1 MAKYTSDASLIR
13 GAGKA
18 YRNLDNV
25 GGMYA
30 GLDKIGQAGI
40 EMIDTAVKKAE
51 EEKAK
56 KEAIEKSWNESADK
70 VLLNAG
76 ALGDTI
82 YNSTTED
89 VKKLKELY
97 LEGVNEK
104 DDTKRMSALR
114 GLQSHSTWVQNHKQT
129 NLDYAEAKKNGELSS
144 YYKESEKGRKEAHI
158 IDHIMGQKYKKT
170 SRAENDDVVFHIP
183 AYESEDGSV
192 KYEAMEVTSK
202 QYNDMVLPKNYT
214 IGDSLEK
221 NLIEAKK
228 SEILDENTVRQ
239 KIKKSL
245 PNDERDFAA
254 AMYDDVSG
262 KNLIEMLGTSE
273 TLDQEIINA
282 VDPSAW
288 DTDPKGRPGFLD
300 KSEKANFIDA
310 VTNPGND
317 FFNLENSKQ
326 IMEDQLFNGIKN
338 KHTNH
343 WEKINSKLNKGKEE
357 FGTDTK
363 KYLERGGFGYANN
376 ESGGDPSHP
385 DPNKRNSV
393 MQIGY
398 AKQMTHRNSLL
409 NLDEIPGLHYT
420 YKHNENDGWQAF
432 YNNEFVKN
440 VTGADIAR
448 FEGLLSPIDIRNGK
462 SYAMFNVGTKTS
474 KLSQEQKEKAPSV
487 PGGVGLGAIESPSVN
502 QVKVNLQNVL
512 TPQFTTDFNVTPVY
526 KSLYSLEQKGQVR
539 RAVKNKIKITG
550 PGGFEKIYDIGPN
563 ATSEIADQ
571 ITTDLADYKK
581 VVPSDLVVN

>member
-1 MAKYTSDASLIR
+1 MAKYTSDASLIK

-30 GLDKIGQAGI
+30 GLDKVI
-40 EMIDTAVKKAE
+40 EVGTEMYETAVKKAE

-114 GLQSHSTWVQNHKQT
+114 GLQSHSTWVQDHKQT

-144 YYKESEKGRKEAHI
+144 YYKDNEKGREEAHV
-158 IDHIMGQKYKKT
+158 IDQIMGQKYKKT
-170 SRAENDDVVFHIP
+170 SRADEDDDVMFH
-183 AYESEDGSV
+183 
-192 KYEAMEVTSK
+192 VTDLAGNEKLVSSK

-214 IGDSLEK
+214 ISDSLEK

-245 PNDERDFAA
+245 PNDERDFVAG
-254 AMYDDVSG
+254 MYDDVSG
-262 KNLIEMLGTSE
+262 KNLIEMLKTSE

-288 DTDPKGRPGFLD
+288 DTDPEGTPGVLD
-300 KSEKANFIDA
+300 PSEKANFIDA

-343 WEKINSKLNKGKEE
+343 WEKINSKLDKGKETT
-357 FGTDTK
+357 G
-363 KYLERGGFGYANN
+363 
-376 ESGGDPSHP
+376 
-385 DPNKRNSV
+385 
-393 MQIGY
+393 
-398 AKQMTHRNSLL
+398 L
-409 NLDEIPGLHYT
+409 NLSYGHRTWGQMKDEYDLIGTGKEGDRISVSQGDVKTVLVRN
-420 YKHNENDGWQAF
+420 KEGGWA
-432 YNNEFVKN
+432 N
-440 VTGADIAR
+440 TGDATQV
-448 FEGLLSPIDIRNGK
+448 FTP
-462 SYAMFNVGTKTS
+462 
-474 KLSQEQKEKAPSV
+474 
-487 PGGVGLGAIESPSVN
+487 N
-502 QVKVNLQNVL
+502 QVKQMKEFNHLDD
-512 TPQFTTDFNVTPVY
+512 FEEAEITDPTMEAPIGESGFKY
-526 KSLYSLEQKGQVR
+526 K
-539 RAVKNKIKITG
+539 
-550 PGGFEKIYDIGPN
+550 
-563 ATSEIADQ
+563 
-571 ITTDLADYKK
+571 DYKQIDGEWFFTKDGKSEK
-581 VVPSDLVVN
+581 VMSSATKDQLNQIYVPK

>member
-1 MAKYTSDASLIR
+1 MAKYTSDANLIR

-18 YRNLDNV
+18 YRDFSNV
-25 GGMYA
+25 PGMYA
-30 GLDKIGQAGI
+30 GLDKVI
-40 EMIDTAVKKAE
+40 EVGTEMYETAVEKAE

-114 GLQSHSTWVQNHKQT
+114 GLQSHSTWVQDHKQT

-144 YYKESEKGRKEAHI
+144 YYKDNEKGREEAHV
-158 IDHIMGQKYKKT
+158 IDQIMGQKYKKT
-170 SRAENDDVVFHIP
+170 SRADEGDDVVFH
-183 AYESEDGSV
+183 
-192 KYEAMEVTSK
+192 VTDLAGNEKLVSSK

-214 IGDSLEK
+214 ISDSLEK

-245 PNDERDFAA
+245 PNDERDFVAG
-254 AMYDDVSG
+254 MYDDVSG
-262 KNLIEMLGTSE
+262 KNLIVMLETST
-273 TLDQEIINA
+273 TLDAELLSA
-282 VDPSAW
+282 VDAKAW
-288 DTDPKGRPGFLD
+288 DANTDGRLD
-300 KSEKANFIDA
+300 KDEKANFIDA
-310 VTNPGND
+310 VTNPDNE

>member
-30 GLDKIGQAGI
+30 GLDKVI
-40 EMIDTAVKKAE
+40 EVGTEMYETAVKKAE

-114 GLQSHSTWVQNHKQT
+114 GLQSHSTWVQDHKQT

-144 YYKESEKGRKEAHI
+144 YYKDSEKGRKEAHI

-228 SEILDENTVRQ
+228 SEIFDDNTVRQ

-245 PNDERDFAA
+245 PNDERDFVA

-310 VTNPGND
+310 VTNPDNE

-343 WEKINSKLNKGKEE
+343 WAKKNEQLKKLSGGKE
-357 FGTDTK
+357 GRDTIPVL
-363 KYLERGGFGYANN
+363 YGGGYITTQSAN
-376 ESGGDPSHP
+376 
-385 DPNKRNSV
+385 
-393 MQIGY
+393 
-398 AKQMTHRNSLL
+398 TLL
-409 NLDEIPGLHYT
+409 NDIKSKAKNIFPPNGGSYRFNEKTNT
-420 YKHNENDGWQAF
+420 YEKLTKDTETGKITATPVSNQSILAGSGIWQQGYRIGEYGYVEPVVKKKKEENK
-432 YNNEFVKN
+432 E
-440 VTGADIAR
+440 DI
-448 FEGLLSPIDIRNGK
+448 L
-462 SYAMFNVGTKTS
+462 NVGLPPNIKGIYEIDQSIPEEMRIDSQVPKT
-474 KLSQEQKEKAPSV
+474 P
-487 PGGVGLGAIESPSVN
+487 
-502 QVKVNLQNVL
+502 L
-512 TPQFTTDFNVTPVY
+512 T
-526 KSLYSLEQKGQVR
+526 
-539 RAVKNKIKITG
+539 
-550 PGGFEKIYDIGPN
+550 
-563 ATSEIADQ
+563 
-571 ITTDLADYKK
+571 
-581 VVPSDLVVN
+581 